1 MLESTYAV
9 VSYLS
14 GPLAEFVNS
23 LRRRLN
29 PMYGDWLAHISVLP
43 PRRLAAPFHGGDG
56 RISKLRELCTQA
68 EPFEVELDGV
78 STFWPVNG
86 VVYLSVGRGQAELES
101 LHALLNDNGLH
112 AEEPYQYVP
121 HVTIAQSLDERATR
135 TALEQVL
142 EAWNQL
148 AKPVRFPVDSL
159 VLVGQVSD
167 PACGDKWV
175 DIAPI
180 PLGSPSAIGRCG
192 CSKLCT

>member
-1 MLESTYAV
+1 M
-9 VSYLS
+9 
-14 GPLAEFVNS
+14 
-23 LRRRLN
+23 
-29 PMYGDWLAHISVLP
+29 
-43 PRRLAAPFHGGDG
+43 
-56 RISKLRELCTQA
+56 
-68 EPFEVELDGV
+68 

-180 PLGSPSAIGRCG
+180 PLGSPAFAS
-192 CSKLCT
+192 SL